1 MRILLADD
9 HPMISTAIEALLR
22 GTQFEIA
29 GMASTG
35 EEALQKVEEEKP
47 DILLLDLQM
56 PGGTGMDVLRKLR
69 SGGNKARVVLLTAAI
84 DDASLIEA
92 KSLRVHGMVLK
103 NSDPAYL
110 LECLERVAAGATWYD
125 AELVKRTKSVSERLL
140 DMDGPSL
147 SPRER
152 ELISLVSRGMRNR
165 EIAAK
170 LGVTEGT
177 IKVYLHNVFDK
188 LGVNSRTELAIR
200 AEEFL
205 AGSFLRDAKPG
216 ARGRRRSA
224 RVADS
229 ARD

>member
-9 HPMISTAIEALLR
+9 HPMIRTAIEALLR
-22 GTQFEIA
+22 GTSFEIA
-29 GMASTG
+29 GMAATG
-35 EEALQKVEEEKP
+35 EETLQKVASEKP

-56 PGGTGMDVLRKLR
+56 PGGTGMEVLRRLR
-69 SGGNKARVVLLTAAI
+69 SNGSKTRVVLLTAAI

-92 KSLRVHGMVLK
+92 KSLRVQGMVLK

-110 LECLERVAAGATWYD
+110 LECLERVSAGGTWQD
-125 AELVKRTKSVSERLL
+125 AELVRRAKLIAERHR
-140 DMDGPSL
+140 DRDGPTL

-152 ELISLVSRGMRNR
+152 ELISLVSKGMRNR
-165 EIAAK
+165 EIAGK

-205 AGSFLRDAKPG
+205 AESFLRDAKPA
-216 ARGRRRSA
+216 ARRSRRGGEARSA
-224 RVADS
+224 RD
-229 ARD
+229 